1 MSAKYRLVLQ
11 KDFSKDAPKDGKKY
25 FAQLMNNGTVEFEEL
40 CGDIAEET
48 AQTSADVKSCIDRLA
63 KHIAK
68 HVKEGRLVHA
78 GELGSFLLA
87 GGSGGSDTIEKFDAS
102 TMMMMKPK
110 VRYIPGKEL
119 QDIRDEVTFTR
130 VKDKTESTPGGGDDD
145 DRPVIE

>member
-1 MSAKYRLVLQ
+1 MSAKYKLVLR
-11 KDFSKDAPKDGKKY
+11 KDFSKDAPKDAKKY
-25 FAQLMNNGTVEFEEL
+25 FAQLVNNGTVGFDEL
-40 CGDIAEET
+40 CRDIAEET

-102 TMMMMKPK
+102 TMMRIPK
-110 VRYIPGKEL
+110 IRYIPGKEL
-119 QDIRDEVTFTR
+119 QNIRDEVTFTR
-130 VKDKTESTPGGGDDD
+130 VKDKTETTPGDDDD